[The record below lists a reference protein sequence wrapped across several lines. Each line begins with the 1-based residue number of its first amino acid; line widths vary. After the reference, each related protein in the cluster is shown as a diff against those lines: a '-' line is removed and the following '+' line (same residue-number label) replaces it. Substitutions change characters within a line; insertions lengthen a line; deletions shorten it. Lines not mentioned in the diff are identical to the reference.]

1 MRPPQIVIG
10 LVAALALAGAGFFV
24 GMTVAQA
31 RTASSDAVTPAA
43 NASPARGA
51 GGAGARQGGGQLGG
65 QTPVNGR
72 VIAVNEGSITIA
84 VRPFGQ
90 GGQAAAQASASPE
103 ATSQIVLVGGS
114 TRIVKTTETD
124 IKLADI
130 KVNDQVT
137 VIGTTD
143 STGMVS
149 ATAIVVGSTNIL
161 GQLFGSQTGTAG
173 LGGGGARPSASPTK
187 AP

>member
-72 VIAVNEGSITIA
+72 VIAVNEGSITVA
-84 VRPFGQ
+84 LRPVGQ

-103 ATSQIVLVGGS
+103 ATAQIVRVGGS
-114 TRIVKTTETD
+114 PLVVK
-124 IKLADI
+124 
-130 KVNDQVT
+130 
-137 VIGTTD
+137 
-143 STGMVS
+143 
-149 ATAIVVGSTNIL
+149 ATQTHN
-161 GQLFGSQTGTAG
+161 QLPRLQG
-173 LGGGGARPSASPTK
+173 
-187 AP
+187 